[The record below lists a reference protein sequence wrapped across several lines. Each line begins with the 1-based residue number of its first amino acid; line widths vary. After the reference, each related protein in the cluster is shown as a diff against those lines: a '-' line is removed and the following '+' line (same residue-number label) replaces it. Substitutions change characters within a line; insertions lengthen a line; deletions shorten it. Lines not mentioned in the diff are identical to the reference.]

1 MTTST
6 TRVLALLEI
15 LQGGGTRTVA
25 DLAAR
30 LGVDQRTVRRYAGH
44 LLELGVPVE
53 SLRGRYGGYRLAPG
67 HRMPPLMLTDEEALA
82 VLLGLL
88 VAQRTGP
95 VTASG
100 AASESAAA
108 KLRRVLPKALG
119 RRLEALL
126 ETADFTAPPRSAG
139 AREAGLL
146 LGLAEAAR
154 DRRPVALGYTDR
166 RGRSSER
173 TVWPY
178 GLVAH
183 GGRWYLTAADP
194 SAGPA
199 TDPSA
204 GPATDPSTDP
214 SAGPATDPSTD
225 PSAGP
230 ATDPSIDPSAGPVA
244 GPAEV
249 RTFRLDRVTG
259 MHVLPGS
266 FESPPD
272 FDPVAAVLDSLAG
285 APWAHEVRVRVR
297 AEEHHVRR
305 HLPPGLATLSPLPPE
320 DGADWTEV
328 RLRAE
333 RLDWIPAVLAA
344 LDRPF
349 VIDRPPE
356 LRTLVTSLA
365 DRLTM
370 YATASAPEAP
380 APDDH

>member
-1 MTTST
+1 
-6 TRVLALLEI
+6 
-15 LQGGGTRTVA
+15 
-25 DLAAR
+25 
-30 LGVDQRTVRRYAGH
+30 
-44 LLELGVPVE
+44 
-53 SLRGRYGGYRLAPG
+53 
-67 HRMPPLMLTDEEALA
+67 MPPLMLTDEEALA

-183 GGRWYLTAADP
+183 GGRWYLTAAAPPTGPVAGPATAPVAGPATEPSAGPVAGP

-199 TDPSA
+199 TE
-204 GPATDPSTDP
+204 
-214 SAGPATDPSTD
+214 
-225 PSAGP
+225 
-230 ATDPSIDPSAGPVA
+230 PSAGPVA

-259 MHVLPGS
+259 MDVLPGS

-285 APWAHEVRVRVR
+285 APWAHEVCVRVR
-297 AEEHHVRR
+297 AEERHVRR
-305 HLPPGLATLSPLPPE
+305 HLPPGLATLSPLPSG

-333 RLDWIPAVLAA
+333 RLDWIPALLAA

-349 VIDRPPE
+349 VIDRPTE

-365 DRLTM
+365 GRLAT
-370 YATASAPEAP
+370 YAAAP
-380 APDDH
+380 AAGGP